1 MTTFIINVVAWV
13 VAGTIVGTWRA
24 RQSLEG
30 VARMGPCTR
39 LRSFERNGELYVRV
53 LRVRAWK
60 RLVPEAGTWFGGMS
74 KRRLPNVHEGGLQR
88 LAVESLRAEKTH
100 LTMLAVTPVFVLWN
114 DPVPFLANVCFS
126 LVVNVPPIVVTR
138 FNRHRLARLA

>member
-1 MTTFIINVVAWV
+1 MTTFFVNVVAWV
-13 VAGTIVGTWRA
+13 AAGAIVGTWRA
-24 RQSLEG
+24 RQSLER
-30 VARMGPCTR
+30 VARVGTWTR
-39 LRSFERNGELYVRV
+39 LRAFERSGELYVRV
-53 LRVRAWK
+53 FRVRAWK

-74 KRRLPNVHEGGLQR
+74 KRRLPGVHEGGLQR

-114 DPVPFLANVCFS
+114 DPLPLLANVCFS